1 MAFLA
6 LSNVYS
12 TQQCVNAD
20 TPHKP
25 PKTAWFLP
33 VVVGNAEGLSW
44 RHNVFPA
51 LGGFKIVRRG
61 THDTVRRCN
70 KSFSLREQK
79 GVGALVDGHL

>member
-25 PKTAWFLP
+25 WFLP
-33 VVVGNAEGLSW
+33 VVVGYAEGLSW
-44 RHNVFPA
+44 RHNVFPV

-61 THDTVRRCN
+61 THDTVHARRCN
-70 KSFSLREQK
+70 KSFSLREQE
-79 GVGALVDGHL
+79 GVSTLVDGHL